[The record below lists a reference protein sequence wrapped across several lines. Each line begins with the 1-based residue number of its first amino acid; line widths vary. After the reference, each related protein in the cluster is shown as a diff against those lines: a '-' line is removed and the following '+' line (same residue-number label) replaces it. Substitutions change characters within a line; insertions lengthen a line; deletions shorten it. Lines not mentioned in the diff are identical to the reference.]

1 MISDQ
6 KELELSKKMK
16 EQLAIKKL
24 EQAFPGV
31 VKKISQAFGETGI
44 VADKKDIDK
53 VCRFLKEDE
62 ESAFDLLSDL
72 CGVDYLGKK
81 EPRFEV
87 VYQLYS
93 TKTHQRLRIKVEVG
107 ENESVPTVTGVWKG
121 ADWLERECYEMYG
134 IEFEGHQDLR
144 RLLTIEEFDG
154 FPLRK
159 DFSVLGKAEIFEGQE
174 GGVRWRERD

>member
-1 MISDQ
+1 MREE
-6 KELELSKKMK
+6 KEHP
-16 EQLAIKKL
+16 AIKKI

-31 VKKISQAFGETGI
+31 IKKVISALGETGI
-44 VADKKDIDK
+44 VIDKNYIKK
-53 VCRFLKEDE
+53 VCRFLKQDEDL
-62 ESAFDLLSDL
+62 SFNHLSDL

-93 TKTHQRLRIKVEVG
+93 TKIHARLRLKVEVG
-107 ENESVPTVTGVWKG
+107 EGESVDTVTDLWAG
-121 ADWLERECYEMYG
+121 ASWHERECREMFG
-134 IEFEGHQDLR
+134 INFEGHPDLR

-159 DFSVLGKAEIFEGQE
+159 DYPLMGKAEIVEGQE
-174 GGVRWRERD
+174 GGVQWQKRG